1 MTTRISVRRLLGHR
15 PSPAMVVACIALA
28 IALGGTSY
36 AAISLPANSV
46 GTNQLKNGAVTDK
59 KVKAG
64 AVTPAKLGK
73 IPQVRIEI
81 GSAQSIPTDTQS
93 GLTWST
99 VRYDT
104 AGFFNPANPDQ
115 LTAPIAGVY
124 AIEAGVR
131 WEQHAGGYRAVGI
144 CLNEV
149 PASCSKAVNI
159 ALSQHSTSGNPAP
172 KQSVSTQVKLAAGDV
187 VRVVVAQD
195 SGASVAV
202 DASPGTHFAMS
213 WIGRG

>member
-1 MTTRISVRRLLGHR
+1 
-15 PSPAMVVACIALA
+15 MVVACIALA

-36 AAISLPANSV
+36 AALRLPANSV
-46 GTNQLKNGAVTDK
+46 GTKQLKDGAVTEQ

-64 AVTPAKLGK
+64 AVTPAKLGT
-73 IPQVRIEI
+73 IPQVRVEI
-81 GSAQSIPTDTQS
+81 GSAQSIPTDTAT

-99 VRYDT
+99 VGYDT
-104 AGFFNPANPDQ
+104 AGLFKAANPDQ
-115 LTAPIAGVY
+115 LTAPIAAVY

-131 WEQHAGGYRAVGI
+131 WAQQPGGYRLVGI
-144 CLNEV
+144 CLNQV
-149 PASCSKAVNI
+149 AASCSKAENI

-172 KQSVSTQVKLAAGDV
+172 KESVSTQVRLAAGDV

-195 SGASVAV
+195 SGASVAI